1 MLHVS
6 SKDLFEL
13 TQEATEGVAPD
24 VHMLDDDSCRTVT
37 TVPLTRK
44 LSVSPVT
51 QGAPKWLTAT

>member
-6 SKDLFEL
+6 SKDPFEL

-24 VHMLDDDSCRTVT
+24 VHMLDDSCRIVT